1 MTAISPQDYA
11 RASRRLRW
19 FVLVWIFLTLF
30 IGFATFMAIYFTY
43 IPASSV
49 AVEPITPAVGA
60 ASIALQTTLLATNT
74 ATVTPQPTGTPLPT
88 NVPTSAATATE
99 TPLPPTP
106 LPVSDKRF
114 QVGIQIATSPDMRS
128 SPRSAVEIAKT
139 SSKLIKMERTGPA
152 KDFVQRAAIYL
163 RYIPAKGDRVHPAFI
178 NTHNYLTCAEKA
190 DKKWVVEGVSRVDFD
205 KSSGIAIYAFF
216 FTRPECEAPV
226 FHMEAVTAE
235 S

>member
-1 MTAISPQDYA
+1 MRKSGWQHVTLGLIAALLALIPTLA
-11 RASRRLRW
+11 RAE
-19 FVLVWIFLTLF
+19 F
-30 IGFATFMAIYFTY
+30 
-43 IPASSV
+43 
-49 AVEPITPAVGA
+49 
-60 ASIALQTTLLATNT
+60 
-74 ATVTPQPTGTPLPT
+74 
-88 NVPTSAATATE
+88 
-99 TPLPPTP
+99 
-106 LPVSDKRF
+106 
-114 QVGIQIATSPDMRS
+114 DMT
-128 SPRSAVEIAKT
+128 VEIAKT